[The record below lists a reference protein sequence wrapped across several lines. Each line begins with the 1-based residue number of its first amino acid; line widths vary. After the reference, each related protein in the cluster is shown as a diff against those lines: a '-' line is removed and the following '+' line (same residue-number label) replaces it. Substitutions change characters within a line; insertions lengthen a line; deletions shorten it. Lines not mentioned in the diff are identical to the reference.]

1 MEWGRYMKILII
13 EDDLKKI
20 QEINLIMNRLNVN
33 NYEIAHNVKNA
44 LESIYMNNFDLII
57 TN

>member
-1 MEWGRYMKILII
+1 MKILII

-33 NYEIAHNVKNA
+33 NYEIAHNVKCFRKY
-44 LESIYMNNFDLII
+44 IYE
-57 TN
+57 